1 MRQTVL
7 PFKLDTTEDCIT
19 AHAGLALLGEF
30 IEASKLKMHI
40 DRALPEPGSATGYA
54 PSQVVISLLL
64 MLHGGGRS
72 LEDIR
77 QLRQDQGLV
86 ELLGLQNIPSADALG
101 DWLRRMGAGAGL
113 AGLEQV
119 NRALL
124 SQAFPP
130 DVRQSLTL
138 DIDASQ
144 IIAEKQAAQYTYKG
158 EKGYMPIIG
167 HLAENGM
174 VIAEEFRQGN
184 ASPGAGNL
192 AFIQHFV
199 KQVPVGQRIGA
210 LRSDSAA
217 YQAKIFNHCEE
228 QHIQFA
234 IGADLDAAVCA
245 AIAQIQSSAWVDYR
259 DGQIAETVHCMNAS
273 NHAFRLI
280 VVRRA
285 KQMELLEATGL
296 PYRYSV
302 MASNRAKESA
312 SQTMDWYC
320 QRGEHS
326 ENRIKDLKIGF
337 AMERM
342 PCGQMAANAVFFRI
356 GVLAYNLFILFK
368 LHALDKSW
376 HKHQIQ
382 TLRWRL
388 YQIAGKVV
396 RHAGTLT
403 LTIKQSWQALFA
415 SIRARTFALASAGP
429 P

>member
-1 MRQTVL
+1 M
-7 PFKLDTTEDCIT
+7 
-19 AHAGLALLGEF
+19 LGEF

-192 AFIQHFV
+192 TFIQHCI
-199 KQVPVGQRIGA
+199 KQAPVGQRIGA

-273 NHAFRLI
+273 HHAFRLI

-302 MASNRAKESA
+302 IASNRAKESA

-403 LTIKQSWQALFA
+403 LKIKQSWQALFA